1 MTATSRPRTMIV
13 PVTPQLTGE
22 LEATDRVMANLER
35 EATRLRGGALNDKAH
50 YATVVDT
57 LEALTVATLSATS
70 SVPLTARDV
79 RPGARFDM
87 GAGTP
92 LAHHVNASVAYL
104 QQTAVGLLANARDL
118 TQYKGEHT
126 DVAMGILK
134 QLYGLLAN
142 GIIKQAEADL
152 EAVKKRGAGA
162 LISAA
167 NRLAVLAKSPRHDPD
182 APQPAPEQGADV
194 VDIREASTR
203 NPDPR

>member
-1 MTATSRPRTMIV
+1 MTATTRPRTMIV

-22 LEATDRVMANLER
+22 LETTDRMMANLEL
-35 EATRLRGGALNDKAH
+35 EAKRSRGSVLNDRSH
-50 YATVVDT
+50 YATVVDQ
-57 LEALTVATLSATS
+57 LEALTIAALSATS

-118 TQYKGEHT
+118 TQYKGENV

-134 QLYGLLAN
+134 QLYGLLVN

-152 EAVKKRGAGA
+152 ADVKRRGAGA

-167 NRLAVLAKSPRHDPD
+167 NRLAVLAKAPRVAD
-182 APQPAPEQGADV
+182 AEPAPEADV
-194 VDIREASTR
+194 VDIREASVR
-203 NPDPR
+203 NPKPVLDH